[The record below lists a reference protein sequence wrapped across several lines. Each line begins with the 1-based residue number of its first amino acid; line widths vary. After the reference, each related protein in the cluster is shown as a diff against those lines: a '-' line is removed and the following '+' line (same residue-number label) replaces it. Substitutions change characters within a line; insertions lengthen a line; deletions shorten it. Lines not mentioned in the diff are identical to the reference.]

1 MSTDIQ
7 TLKSLEIFSELDHED
22 VEEIASLLT
31 PLKIME
37 GETLMRRGDLA
48 HTFYIVLSGNF
59 MVSFKE
65 DRTITL
71 HNRGDIMGWSTVITP
86 FQYTGTGV
94 ALTDG
99 EVLSLPGQNFLRLIQ
114 GNSVLGDKIMKK
126 INSVVMERMPFITE
140 TKKESEDN

>member
-1 MSTDIQ
+1 MSADVQ
-7 TLKSLEIFSELDHED
+7 TLKSLEIFSELAHED
-22 VEEIASLLT
+22 VEEIASLMT

-37 GETLMRRGDLA
+37 GETVMRRGDPA

-59 MVSFKE
+59 MVHFKD
-65 DRTITL
+65 DRAITL

-94 ALTDG
+94 ALTDS
-99 EVLSLPGQNFLRLIQ
+99 EILSLPGQNFLRLIQ

-126 INSVVMERMPFITE
+126 INAVVVERMPFVSEIR
-140 TKKESEDN
+140 KESEDN